1 MWQPHEAQG
10 NLAGPPSRRKYRL
23 RGRLEIRKAY
33 EDSLTREGHVR
44 DSAQME
50 VILRLEDLQQRI
62 QSHKSPRRGLLG
74 RLSFN
79 RRAGGIKGLYIW
91 GGVGRGKTF
100 LMDLFFDSLK
110 IEKKKRIHFHRMMHD
125 VHERLRALHNIE
137 DPLDAVAHDIAAE
150 TRVLCFDE
158 FFVSD
163 IADAMILGKL
173 LDGLFRRDVI
183 LVTTSNSK
191 PDDLY
196 REGLQRQRFLP
207 AIESL
212 NRHTDVIHMDTGLD
226 YRMRLLQK
234 AGTYLTP
241 DDELAAQKLNFF
253 FDESATS
260 QIRSDRNLDINGRS
274 ISAKKCAK
282 GIVWFDFKVLCDGPR
297 SQSDYIELARWYPSV
312 IVSGVPQMS
321 PMREDQARRFIA
333 LVDEFYDRHVKLIIS
348 AESEAASLYTGTKL
362 RFEFNRTVSRLV
374 EMQSSEY
381 LALPHLA

>member
-1 MWQPHEAQG
+1 
-10 NLAGPPSRRKYRL
+10 
-23 RGRLEIRKAY
+23 LEIRKAY
-33 EDSLTREGHVR
+33 EDSLTREGHSR
-44 DSAQME
+44 DSAQMD
-50 VILRLEDLQQRI
+50 VILRLENLQQQI
-62 QSHKSPRRGLLG
+62 QAQKPPRRGLLG
-74 RLSFN
+74 RLFLN
-79 RRAGGIKGLYIW
+79 RQASGIKGLYIW

-110 IEKKKRIHFHRMMHD
+110 IERKKRIHFHRMMHD
-125 VHERLRALHNIE
+125 VHERLRALGNIE
-137 DPLDAVAHDIAAE
+137 DPLDTVADDIAAE
-150 TRVLCFDE
+150 TQVLCFDE

-173 LDGLFRRDVI
+173 LDGLFRRGVT
-183 LVTTSNSK
+183 LVTTSNTK

-196 REGLQRQRFLP
+196 PEGLQRQRFLP
-207 AIESL
+207 AIELL
-212 NRHTDVIHMDTGLD
+212 NSYTDVIHMDNGLD
-226 YRMRLLQK
+226 YRLRLLQK

-241 DDELAAQKLNFF
+241 DDEQAHQKLNFF

-260 QIRSDRNLDINGRS
+260 QIRIDQNLEINGRN
-274 ISAKKCAK
+274 ILAQKCAK
-282 GIVWFDFKVLCDGPR
+282 GIAWFDFKALCDGPR

-312 IVSGVPQMS
+312 ILSGVHRLD

-348 AESEAASLYTGTKL
+348 AQTRAASLYTGTKL
-362 RFEFNRTVSRLV
+362 SFEFNRTVSRLI

>member
-1 MWQPHEAQG
+1 M
-10 NLAGPPSRRKYRL
+10 
-23 RGRLEIRKAY
+23 
-33 EDSLTREGHVR
+33 R
-44 DSAQME
+44 DSAQMD
-50 VILRLEDLQQRI
+50 VILRLENLQQQI
-62 QSHKSPRRGLLG
+62 QARKPARRGLLG

-79 RRAGGIKGLYIW
+79 RHANRDGIKGLYIW

-110 IEKKKRIHFHRMMHD
+110 VEKKKRIHFHRMMHD
-125 VHERLRALHNIE
+125 VHERLGALGSIE
-137 DPLDAVAHDIAAE
+137 DPLDTVADDIAAE
-150 TRVLCFDE
+150 TQILCFDE

-173 LDGLFRRDVI
+173 LDGLFRRGVT
-183 LVTTSNSK
+183 LVATSNSK

-207 AIESL
+207 AIELL
-212 NRHTDVIHMDTGLD
+212 NKYTDVIHMDGDLD

-241 DDELAAQKLNFF
+241 DDDHATQKLNFF

-260 QIRSDRNLDINGRS
+260 QIRSDRDLDINGRN
-274 ISAKKCAK
+274 ILAKKCAK
-282 GIVWFDFKVLCDGPR
+282 GIAWFDFKALCDGPR

-312 IVSGVPQMS
+312 IVSGVPQLD

-333 LVDEFYDRHVKLIIS
+333 LVDEFYDRNVKLIIS
-348 AESEAASLYTGTKL
+348 AESRAEALYTGTKL
-362 RFEFNRTVSRLV
+362 EFEFDRTVSRLI
-374 EMQSSEY
+374 EMQSTAY

>member
-1 MWQPHEAQG
+1 
-10 NLAGPPSRRKYRL
+10 
-23 RGRLEIRKAY
+23 LEIRKAY
-33 EDSLTREGHVR
+33 EDSLTREGHSR
-44 DSAQME
+44 DSAQMD
-50 VILRLEDLQQRI
+50 VILRLENLQQRI
-62 QSHKSPRRGLLG
+62 QAHKPPRRGLLG
-74 RLSFN
+74 RLLPN
-79 RRAGGIKGLYIW
+79 RQASGIKGLYIW

-110 IEKKKRIHFHRMMHD
+110 VEKKKRIHFHRMMHD
-125 VHERLRALHNIE
+125 VHARLRTQDNIE
-137 DPLDAVAHDIAAE
+137 DPLDTVADDIAAE
-150 TRVLCFDE
+150 TQVLCFDE

-173 LDGLFRRDVI
+173 LDGLFRRGVT
-183 LVTTSNSK
+183 LVATSNSK

-196 REGLQRQRFLP
+196 PEGLQRQRFLP
-207 AIESL
+207 AIELL
-212 NRHTDVIHMDTGLD
+212 NKNTDVIHMDSGLD
-226 YRMRLLQK
+226 YRLRLLQK

-241 DDELAAQKLNFF
+241 DDDQAIQKLNFF

-260 QIRSDRNLDINGRS
+260 QIRTDRNLEINGRN
-274 ISAKKCAK
+274 ILARKCAK
-282 GIVWFDFKVLCDGPR
+282 GIAWFDFKALCDGPR

-312 IVSGVPQMS
+312 IVSGVPQLD

-348 AESEAASLYTGTKL
+348 AQTKAASLYTGTKL
-362 RFEFNRTVSRLV
+362 NFEFNRTVSRLI

>member
-1 MWQPHEAQG
+1 M
-10 NLAGPPSRRKYRL
+10 
-23 RGRLEIRKAY
+23 
-33 EDSLTREGHVR
+33 D
-44 DSAQME
+44 
-50 VILRLEDLQQRI
+50 VILRLENLQQRI
-62 QSHKSPRRGLLG
+62 EAHKAPRRGLLG
-74 RLSFN
+74 RLLLS
-79 RRAGGIKGLYIW
+79 RGPGGIKGLYIW

-125 VHERLRALHNIE
+125 LHERLRSLDSIE
-137 DPLDAVAHDIAAE
+137 DPLDAVADDIAAE

-173 LDGLFRRDVI
+173 LDGLFRRGVT
-183 LVTTSNSK
+183 LVATSNSK

-196 REGLQRQRFLP
+196 KEGLQRQRFLP
-207 AIESL
+207 AIELL
-212 NRHTDVIHMDTGLD
+212 NKNTDVIHMDNGLD
-226 YRMRLLQK
+226 YRLRLLQK

-241 DDELAAQKLNFF
+241 DDEQAKQKLNFL

-260 QIRSDRNLDINGRS
+260 QIRTDRDLEINGRN
-274 ISAKKCAK
+274 ILAQKCAK
-282 GIVWFDFKVLCDGPR
+282 GIAWFDFKALCDGPR

-312 IVSGVPQMS
+312 IVSGVPQLD

-348 AESEAASLYTGTKL
+348 AATRPASLYTGTKL
-362 RFEFNRTVSRLV
+362 TFEFNRTVSRLI